1 MGQMF
6 IDQFGCTTFD
16 PYRVARVL
24 KPRFCYK
31 HLTHSGSI
39 SRYKYAKNRDFKD
52 INKLILQYINS
63 NERSSRLRKLQG
75 FRKRFTT
82 YK

>member
-6 IDQFGCTTFD
+6 IEQCGCMAFD

-31 HLTHSGSI
+31 HLTHYGSVK
-39 SRYKYAKNRDFKD
+39 RNKYAKNRDFK
-52 INKLILQYINS
+52 I
-63 NERSSRLRKLQG
+63 
-75 FRKRFTT
+75 
-82 YK
+82 